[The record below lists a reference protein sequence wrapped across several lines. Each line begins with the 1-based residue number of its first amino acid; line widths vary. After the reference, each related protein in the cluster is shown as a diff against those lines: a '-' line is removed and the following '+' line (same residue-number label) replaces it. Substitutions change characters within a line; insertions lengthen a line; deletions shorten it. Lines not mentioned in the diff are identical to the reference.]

1 MVELGSEGGWFR
13 VVNVQVLGD
22 DVRRSILSYIK
33 GKLGFNETCRVL
45 GLSKSTLHRYL
56 MGERRIPDEVI
67 MEALKHITR
76 EEFES
81 IVSDWDRLKALGVI
95 REDGVVDYGLALRIL
110 SLATR
115 DEYLRNAI
123 LRFVVQEF
131 KDDLRR
137 MLGLSLTG
145 IKLSWSLDFENFLL
159 ERKKRRKVRDPETLK
174 YYKSLFIRYLEGR
187 ELSEELIE
195 YVVNHPNRWV
205 RNIFRH
211 YIQYLYYRRKI
222 TPETFGWLM
231 EVVPSRGYK
240 LDIRPYPIDLED
252 VRETLRTFEEKH
264 NVYYVVYRVMLESGA
279 RLDVRLLLELLDDP
293 ELARVI
299 IRSCSGW

>member
-1 MVELGSEGGWFR
+1 L
-13 VVNVQVLGD
+13 
-22 DVRRSILSYIK
+22 
-33 GKLGFNETCRVL
+33 
-45 GLSKSTLHRYL
+45 
-56 MGERRIPDEVI
+56 
-67 MEALKHITR
+67 
-76 EEFES
+76 
-81 IVSDWDRLKALGVI
+81 
-95 REDGVVDYGLALRIL
+95 VDYGLALRIL

-115 DEYLRNAI
+115 DEYLKNAI

-145 IKLSWSLDFENFLL
+145 IKLSWSLDFENFLV
-159 ERKKRRKVRDPETLK
+159 ERKKRRKVRDVETLK

-205 RNIFRH
+205 RNILRH

-240 LDIRPYPIDLED
+240 LDVRPYPIDLED
-252 VRETLRTFEEKH
+252 VKETLKMFEEKH
-264 NVYYVVYRVMLESGA
+264 NVYYIVYRVMLESGA
-279 RLDVRLLLELLDDP
+279 RFEHVLRMIETWSPSEHVEIPGVDLETRRLVCFEDKGFCRYYMGLRSGSKPCEWVYMPEELVLLIEKHRGTNRRKDPIAKYAREHGLLFPKMFRKLSWRILVMAIGDRDI
-293 ELARVI
+293 ARFI
-299 IRSCSGW
+299 

>member
-1 MVELGSEGGWFR
+1 
-13 VVNVQVLGD
+13 
-22 DVRRSILSYIK
+22 
-33 GKLGFNETCRVL
+33 
-45 GLSKSTLHRYL
+45 